1 MLESMLEK
9 PLIMRRT
16 VVVWGAIFAVLSAFS
31 LSAFSGCGPGR
42 PVWERTQPIS
52 GTITYKGKPIGD
64 AELNFFPEEKE
75 FPETVRP
82 KAKST
87 VDGKFTV
94 WTYQQGDGAPVG
106 SYKVT
111 VIHNEV
117 TVSKGTIV
125 AKPNDL
131 PPKYARLDSTDII
144 LRIEPGQKELPPI
157 DLK

>member
-1 MLESMLEK
+1 MFKSQPEK
-9 PLIMRRT
+9 RLNTRHK
-16 VVVWGAIFAVLSAFS
+16 VVTWSAIFSVLSV
-31 LSAFSGCGPGR
+31 FSGCGPSR

-52 GTITYKGKPIGD
+52 GTITHKGKPIGD

-87 VDGKFTV
+87 ADGRFAV

-111 VIHNEV
+111 VIHNVV

-131 PPKYARLDSTDII
+131 PAKYTRLDSTDIVV
-144 LRIEPGQKELPPI
+144 RIQPGQKEIPPI